1 MSQFGNE
8 AEENVNNVDIDNI
21 VELLD
26 QFAASGEGRMKL
38 KVTEGAASE
47 KVEKKY
53 HHGRCDVGSPWANG
67 MAWDVIEDVTPPK
80 NR

>member
-1 MSQFGNE
+1 MSQFGNK

-26 QFAASGEGRMKL
+26 QFASSGEGRMKL
-38 KVTEGAASE
+38 KVTEGAVSE